1 MSFYVETVLK
11 QLCLASGVG
20 GQQEIADVAR
30 TLLQEYIDAIETDTM
45 GNIMATLKSDVPN
58 APVLLL
64 EAHMDEIGFMVTA
77 HDEKGFL
84 KVSPCGGVDCRCLAA
99 APVVVWGHTPLN
111 GVFCSTPPHLQKEE
125 TKKALTSDAL
135 YIDVGLSY
143 EVLKET
149 VPIGTRVSFR
159 KHFTTINDQ
168 CVCATSLDNRA
179 GMAAIL
185 YALSQLQH
193 KSLPCTVKVLFTVGE
208 ELGCRGAVAG
218 AFSANADVAI
228 VTDVSFA
235 LTPDAK
241 PYQCGEMGKGA
252 MLGISPTL
260 SHSHTLAL
268 QSILENRHIA
278 YQIEAVG
285 GKTGTDADVIGIS
298 RGGVPTVLLSI
309 PLRYMHTPVEMVNSK
324 DILAVGESMAAFIE
338 EGIVS

>member
-1 MSFYVETVLK
+1 MPFCMETILR
-11 QLCLASGVG
+11 QLCLAAGVNC
-20 GQQEIADVAR
+20 QQQIANVAQTVLR
-30 TLLQEYIDAIETDTM
+30 EYTDTIETDAM
-45 GNIMATLKSDVPN
+45 GNILATLKSD
-58 APVLLL
+58 APTAPTVLL
-64 EAHMDEIGFMVTA
+64 EAHMDEIGFIVTA

-84 KVSPCGGVDCRCLAA
+84 KVAPCGGVDFRCLTA
-99 APVVVWGHTPLN
+99 APVVVWGKTPLN
-111 GVFCSTPPHLQKEE
+111 GVFCSTPPHLQKEN
-125 TKKALTSDAL
+125 TKKAPDADTL

-143 EVLKET
+143 TAVKEM
-149 VPIGTRVSFR
+149 VPVGARVSFR
-159 KHFTTINDQ
+159 KHFTTIHDQ

-193 KSLPCTVKVLFTVGE
+193 KSLPCTIKVLFAVEE
-208 ELGCRGAVAG
+208 ELGCRGAIAG

-235 LTPDAK
+235 LTPDAQ
-241 PYQCGEMGKGA
+241 PHQCGEMGKGA
-252 MLGISPTL
+252 MLGIAPTL

-268 QSILENRHIA
+268 QAVLEKRRIA

-285 GKTGTDADVIGIS
+285 EKTGTDADVIGIS

-309 PLRYMHTPVEMVNSK
+309 PLRYMHTPVEMVNCA
-324 DILAVGESMAAFIE
+324 DICSVGESIAAFIE